1 MKRRE
6 FVTRLVGGAALAWPL
21 ALEAQRAMPVIGV
34 LAAPSAPYLPYMTSF
49 RQGLSE
55 AGYVEGQNL
64 TLEYRWADGQ
74 YDRLPAMAADLVAR
88 RVAAI
93 VSIGGA
99 PAVVAAR
106 SATAT
111 IPIVFLMSDDPVRL
125 GLVASLSRPGGNV
138 TGVSLLAVALE
149 AKRLE
154 LLRELVPK
162 ASAVAMLIN
171 PNNPQAEVQS
181 REMEKAARAIGQ
193 KVHVVS
199 ASTEHE
205 LESTFGMLS
214 QNRIR
219 ALLIG
224 ADTFFASRS
233 AQLAALTA
241 RYEIPAVFPWRAY
254 VVAGGLASYGA
265 SLTEGYR
272 QQGIYTGRVLKGAKP
287 ADLPVMQV
295 SKFELVVNLKAAKK
309 LGLTLSRDFL
319 ARVDEIIE

>member
-1 MKRRE
+1 MKRRQ
-6 FVTRLVGGAALAWPL
+6 FVTRLVGGAALAFPL
-21 ALEAQRAMPVIGV
+21 ALSAQRATTVIGI
-34 LAAPSAPYLPYMTSF
+34 LAAPSAPYLPYMAF
-49 RQGLSE
+49 LREGLRE

-74 YDRLPAMAADLVAR
+74 YGRLPAMAADLAAR
-88 RVAAI
+88 KVSAI
-93 VSIGGA
+93 VTIGGA
-99 PAVVAAR
+99 PAVVAAK

-111 IPIVFLMSDDPVRL
+111 IPVVFLMSDDPVRL

-154 LLRELVPK
+154 LLRELAPK

-171 PNNPQAEVQS
+171 PKNPQSEVQS
-181 REMEKAARAIGQ
+181 QEMEKAARAIGQ
-193 KVHVVS
+193 KVHLVS
-199 ASTEHE
+199 ASTAGE
-205 LESTFGMLS
+205 LENAFETLA
-214 QNRIR
+214 QNRVS

-224 ADTFFASRS
+224 ADTFFASRA

-241 RYEIPAVFPWRAY
+241 RHEIPAVFPWRAY
-254 VVAGGLASYGA
+254 VAAGGLASYGA

-272 QQGIYTGRVLKGAKP
+272 QQGIYAGRVLKGAKP